1 MDAKRLV
8 LDTFSLRPTDQVPAC
23 LFGAG
28 MWTFRNT
35 GTNFRDLA
43 GDPEAMARA
52 YLDGQK
58 KSGQPIVYVGS
69 GYNNFHAAAYGGKIK
84 FRQIGAPDLEAPI
97 VQETADELDSL
108 DIDDLAQDKLV
119 QTVWEASRIVARAIG
134 ATIAV
139 TATAWGPFTLG
150 AQMYGVEKLMRAV
163 YRKPQEVDKVVD
175 FALRVIQRF
184 FEPML
189 AEGVIPLLSIAD
201 PTASGD
207 LVSRKHF
214 ERFALPPLRKLTDW
228 ARTHG
233 AVTLLHICGNTTDKI
248 DLLVAT
254 GAECVSIDHKVD
266 LGKAKSVFA
275 GQACL
280 AGNVDPVKV
289 LDRGTRDAVERSSYD
304 CLTAAAAGGGFMLM
318 PGCDIP
324 PSVPV
329 ENVEAFI
336 QAPVKWMST
345 LPAAG

>member
-1 MDAKRLV
+1 MNPKQLI
-8 LDTFSLRPTDQVPAC
+8 LDTFAMRETPEIPSCV
-23 LFGAG
+23 FGAG

-43 GDPEAMARA
+43 GDPKAMAQA

-69 GYNNFHAAAYGGKIK
+69 GYNNFHAAAFGGEIK

-97 VQETADELDSL
+97 VHETADELDAV
-108 DIDDLAQDKLV
+108 DVDDLAKDNLV
-119 QTVWEASRIVARAIG
+119 QTVWEACRIVAGEIG
-134 ATIAV
+134 DRVAV

-163 YRKPQEVDKVVD
+163 YKNPADVDKVID

-184 FEPML
+184 YQPML
-189 AEGVIPLLSIAD
+189 DEGLISLLSIAD

-214 ERFALPPLRKLTDW
+214 ERFALPPLKKLTDW
-228 ARTHG
+228 GRENG
-233 AVTLLHICGNTTDKI
+233 VVTLLHICGNTTDKI

-266 LGKAKSVFA
+266 IAQAKALFGGK
-275 GQACL
+275 ACL

-289 LDRGTRDAVERSSYD
+289 LDRGTSADVESSSFA
-304 CLTAAAAGGGFMLM
+304 CLDAAAAGGGFMLM

-324 PSVPV
+324 PTVPV
-329 ENVEAFI
+329 ENVVAFI
-336 QAPVKWMST
+336 NAPRKW
-345 LPAAG
+345 AAASAA

>member
-1 MDAKRLV
+1 MDAKQLI
-8 LDTFSLRPTDQVPAC
+8 LDTFAMRPTPEIPSCV
-23 LFGAG
+23 FGAG

-43 GDPEAMARA
+43 SDPQGMAQA
-52 YLDGQK
+52 YLDGQA

-69 GYNNFHAAAYGGKIK
+69 GYNNFHAAAFGGEIK

-97 VQETADELDSL
+97 VQESADELDAL
-108 DIDDLAQDKLV
+108 DVNDLAKDTLV
-119 QTVWEASRIVARAIG
+119 QTVWEACRIVERAIG
-134 ATIAV
+134 DRVAV

-163 YRKPQEVDKVVD
+163 YKKPDDVDKVVD

-184 FEPML
+184 YQPML
-189 AEGVIPLLSIAD
+189 DEGLIPLLSIAD

-214 ERFALPPLRKLTDW
+214 ERFALPPLQKLTDW
-228 ARTHG
+228 ARANG
-233 AVTLLHICGNTTDKI
+233 AVTLLHICGDTTDKI

-266 LGKAKSVFA
+266 IGKAKELF
-275 GQACL
+275 GGKTCL

-289 LDRGTRDAVERSSYD
+289 LDRGGMRDVETSSFA
-304 CLTAAAAGGGFMLM
+304 CLDAAAAGGGFMLM

-324 PSVPV
+324 PTVPV
-329 ENVEAFI
+329 DNVVAFI
-336 QAPVKWMST
+336 NAPRKWAAAT
-345 LPAAG
+345 PAA